1 MSNADAE
8 QTREVVV
15 QVVVDFRYKQD
26 NYTMLPPIR
35 LEGFKKKVQMKKK
48 YIFFCVMKKS
58 NVIKNDT
65 KNIFSSFGLSF
76 SNHPSLPTLCD
87 YPRLVQ

>member
-26 NYTMLPPIR
+26 NYTMLPSRR
-35 LEGFKKKVQMKKK
+35 LGGFENKVQME
-48 YIFFCVMKKS
+48 
-58 NVIKNDT
+58 
-65 KNIFSSFGLSF
+65 KNINF
-76 SNHPSLPTLCD
+76 LCHD
-87 YPRLVQ
+87 KN